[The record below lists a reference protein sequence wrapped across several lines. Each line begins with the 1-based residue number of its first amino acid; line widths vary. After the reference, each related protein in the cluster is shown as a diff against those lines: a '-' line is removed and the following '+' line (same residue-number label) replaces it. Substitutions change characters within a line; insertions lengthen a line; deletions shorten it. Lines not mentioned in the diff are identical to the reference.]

1 MSNLVSVS
9 FLSVGIKTYKMEN
22 KYYTPKLEQFVV
34 GFKYELQDDNGD
46 WLWSNA
52 PQDKELLEKL
62 IKDGRCRA
70 LANER

>member
-1 MSNLVSVS
+1 
-9 FLSVGIKTYKMEN
+9 MEN

-52 PQDKELLEKL
+52 PQDKELLEKC